1 MVSHC
6 DEVRCGEYL
15 YVNDIIILSTATVR
29 CADER
34 APHSGRTIEPTAAAG
49 RARRWQV
56 VVGRVERA
64 RRKKNKI
71 IIITKTQKTGG
82 GADECASGVCA
93 RGARESELQEDRVQA
108 AAATMGRVHPARI
121 SFCTL
126 CRGGV
131 LQETDR
137 CRLHRRTI

>member
-1 MVSHC
+1 MSVRHTADGRLSRLQPRDGPVGGRWSSVVSNVPA
-6 DEVRCGEYL
+6 E
-15 YVNDIIILSTATVR
+15 
-29 CADER
+29 
-34 APHSGRTIEPTAAAG
+34 
-49 RARRWQV
+49 
-56 VVGRVERA
+56 
-64 RRKKNKI
+64 KKKI

-82 GADECASGVCA
+82 GADECASGACA

-108 AAATMGRVHPARI
+108 ATATMGRVHPARI